1 MEDKDTLEAVLEDAE
16 KVFSFMTDC
25 RPQERAHRYLT
36 KREVNRGFNDT
47 AMLCVVNDLVR
58 RAHALGVEDGKQG
71 AEPVK
76 ACDGGLA
83 RALLVKSAGELLVAA
98 EKLGE

>member
-1 MEDKDTLEAVLEDAE
+1 MEDKDTLEAVLEDAD
-16 KVFSFMTDC
+16 KVFSYMTDC

-36 KREVNRGFNDT
+36 EKQVSRGFNDT

-58 RAHALGVEDGKQG
+58 RAHALGVEDGKQC
-71 AEPVK
+71 AEPAK

>member
-16 KVFSFMTDC
+16 AVFSFMTDC
-25 RPQERAHRYLT
+25 RPQERAHRYLAE
-36 KREVNRGFNDT
+36 REVNRGFNDT

-58 RAHALGVEDGKQG
+58 RAHALGVEDGKQR

-83 RALLVKSAGELLVAA
+83 RALLIKSAGELLVAA